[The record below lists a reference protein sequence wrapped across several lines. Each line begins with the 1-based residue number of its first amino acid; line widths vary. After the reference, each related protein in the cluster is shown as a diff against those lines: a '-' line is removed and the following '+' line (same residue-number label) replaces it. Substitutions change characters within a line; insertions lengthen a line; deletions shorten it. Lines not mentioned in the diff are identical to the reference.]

1 MTTLLPALEG
11 AAEDVLAEDAL
22 AEALRG
28 CARGDRA
35 GLQLLYDRLAP
46 KMTGVALRML
56 RRRDLA
62 DEVVHDTF
70 LRIWEKA
77 DSFDPA
83 RGRPTSWAFAILR
96 NTALNALRGEGR
108 MELVGDFEAIEP
120 ASEEADAETL
130 VMALSEAS
138 ALRRC
143 LDRLEPARRRAILLA
158 YMRGL
163 THGEL
168 AGRLGVPLGT
178 AKAWIRR
185 SLLTL
190 RECMT

>member
-1 MTTLLPALEG
+1 M
-11 AAEDVLAEDAL
+11 
-22 AEALRG
+22 
-28 CARGDRA
+28 
-35 GLQLLYDRLAP
+35 
-46 KMTGVALRML
+46 
-56 RRRDLA
+56 
-62 DEVVHDTF
+62 
-70 LRIWEKA
+70 
-77 DSFDPA
+77 
-83 RGRPTSWAFAILR
+83 R
-96 NTALNALRGEGR
+96 NTALNTLRGEGR
-108 MELVGDFEAIEP
+108 LESVADFEAIEP
-120 ASEEADAETL
+120 ASEAADAEAL
-130 VMALSEAS
+130 VMALSETS

>member
-1 MTTLLPALEG
+1 MTTLPPTADG
-11 AAEDVLAEDAL
+11 GSEDAL
-22 AEALRG
+22 AEALHG
-28 CARGDRA
+28 CARGERA
-35 GLQLLYDRLAP
+35 GLHLLYDRLAP

-70 LRIWEKA
+70 LRIWDKA
-77 DSFDPA
+77 GTFDAA

-108 MELVGDFEAIEP
+108 MESVGDFEAIEP
-120 ASEEADAETL
+120 ASEAADAEAL

-143 LDRLEPARRRAILLA
+143 LDRLEPLRRRAILLA

>member
-1 MTTLLPALEG
+1 MTTLLHTADG
-11 AAEDVLAEDAL
+11 AADDEL

-28 CARGDRA
+28 CARGERA
-35 GLQLLYDRLAP
+35 GLHRLYERLAP

-77 DSFDPA
+77 GSFDAA
-83 RGRPTSWAFAILR
+83 RGKPSSWVFAILR
-96 NTALNALRGEGR
+96 NTALNVLRGEKR
-108 MELVGDFEAIEP
+108 TELVDSFEAIEP
-120 ASEEADAETL
+120 ATEEADAETL
-130 VMALSEAS
+130 VLALSESS

-143 LDRLEPARRRAILLA
+143 LDRLEPQRRRAILLA

>member
-1 MTTLLPALEG
+1 MTTLLPTLEA
-11 AAEDVLAEDAL
+11 AAEDDL
-22 AEALRG
+22 AEALRA
-28 CARGDRA
+28 CARGERA
-35 GLQLLYDRLAP
+35 GLNRLYDRLAP

-70 LRIWEKA
+70 LRIWDKA

-83 RGRPTSWAFAILR
+83 RGKATSWAFAILR

-108 MELVGDFEAIEP
+108 MESVGDFEAIEP
-120 ASEEADAETL
+120 ASEAADAEAL

-143 LDRLEPARRRAILLA
+143 LDRLEPLRRRAILLA